1 MQYSDLRDVLEEI
14 NSKLDSAMELLND
27 SIQQGANYQ

>member
-14 NSKLDSAMELLND
+14 NSKLDSVMELLND